1 MSSQELLTDELA
13 LTGNYADEDNWYIY
27 EQMGNPNDMAS
38 GINPDCQL
46 TIPFDLYHCG
56 MAPVSLVILLILS
69 LLVKRK
75 KLYPDFW
82 NGAPGLL
89 SPMNFLEETQNKGLA
104 IAVFGILFSS
114 LCVLLLD
121 KDPLPFI
128 SNSYIQNREYWKML
142 ALFYY
147 PAFYYPLLACA
158 TVRRRVGYLLGCLL
172 SWCHCV
178 FYIWQKVECPQSS
191 KIYRY
196 YSLLSY
202 LPIILCL
209 VMLSLWYPMKLA
221 ESFRRDGKMAAEKDP
236 GSSYYEEYLKH
247 ILAKRTP
254 KKSINGVKP
263 SIRSRLRAYLR
274 TFVYTPQEGFQ
285 MPLKLA
291 LSLAMAVIAVY
302 QVSLLLL
309 ASFIPNI
316 QIIRAGMTKEMTALF
331 VQFGLIPSE
340 KPANIPGDKELAT
353 AKHYIWSLEVCFIS
367 SLVLSC
373 LVTFCMLMKSLG
385 NHRTNLQCL
394 YRGAVGKVFHRSCKL
409 QPSQQS
415 LVCWMQYTGFQI
427 SFACLALLIQHI
439 VFFICIVCFAFLI
452 VIPLQSGSNMY
463 LFKIV
468 VSLWP
473 FWLTLVVS
481 FIAQNLLVRY
491 YFLERDH
498 LPRELT
504 NRRVFYIVTY
514 MFFPV
519 NVLLGLMAGIWRVV
533 ISALYNLV
541 HFCQLDGSLLSRGV
555 ESFDPGYRTYCQY
568 LKIEVSQSHP
578 AMKAFCLLLLHW
590 HGAQNMQTLQLR
602 DAEEGIKLMKTT
614 SSSPKPSK
622 GQQSRVRWRLAYTL
636 LNNPSLLPYRKGA
649 LVDATA
655 NGTKAIL
662 NKP

>member
-1 MSSQELLTDELA
+1 MLGGEHFVL
-13 LTGNYADEDNWYIY
+13 GW
-27 EQMGNPNDMAS
+27 
-38 GINPDCQL
+38 
-46 TIPFDLYHCG
+46 
-56 MAPVSLVILLILS
+56 
-69 LLVKRK
+69 
-75 KLYPDFW
+75 
-82 NGAPGLL
+82 GAPGGGVVLQL
-89 SPMNFLEETQNKGLA
+89 WSVLSSKLSSRVIPFVELIFVLFSSVDSSSLALCLSALPSPMNFLEDTQNKGLA

-121 KDPLPFI
+121 NDPLPFI
-128 SNSYIQNREYWKML
+128 SNSSVQNREYWKVL

-158 TVRRRVGYLLGCLL
+158 TVRHRVGYLLGCLL

-178 FYIWQKVECPQSS
+178 LYIWQKVECPQSS

-209 VMLSLWYPMKLA
+209 AVLSLWYPVKLV
-221 ESFRRDGKMAAEKDP
+221 ESFKRDARMDP
-236 GSSYYEEYLKH
+236 GSRYYEGYLKH

-254 KKSINGVKP
+254 KKSHG
-263 SIRSRLRAYLR
+263 
-274 TFVYTPQEGFQ
+274 FVIAGFQ
-285 MPLKLA
+285 IPLKLV

-340 KPANIPGDKELAT
+340 KPPLSG
-353 AKHYIWSLEVCFIS
+353 SLSAHSCFAVCFIT

-394 YRGAVGKVFHRSCKL
+394 YRGAVENVFYRPCKL

-415 LVCWMQYTGFQI
+415 LVCWMQFTGFQI
-427 SFACLALLIQHI
+427 SFACLASCVHWRMRLY
-439 VFFICIVCFAFLI
+439 A
-452 VIPLQSGSNMY
+452 
-463 LFKIV
+463 
-468 VSLWP
+468 
-473 FWLTLVVS
+473 
-481 FIAQNLLVRY
+481 LLVAVSAS
-491 YFLERDH
+491 FFC
-498 LPRELT
+498 
-504 NRRVFYIVTY
+504 RRAFYIVTY
-514 MFFPV
+514 MFFPI
-519 NVLLGLMAGIWRVV
+519 NVLLGLMAGIWRLV
-533 ISALYNLV
+533 ISALYNIV

-555 ESFDPGYRTYCQY
+555 EGFDPGHRTYCQY

-578 AMKAFCLLLLHW
+578 AMKAFCLLLLRW
-590 HGAQNMQTLQLR
+590 QSAQNIQTLQLR

-614 SSSPKPSK
+614 SSSPKAPK
-622 GQQSRVRWRLAYTL
+622 GQQNRVRWRLAYTL

-649 LVDATA
+649 LVDATV
-655 NGTKAIL
+655 NETKASL
-662 NKP
+662 TKP

>member
-1 MSSQELLTDELA
+1 MLGGEHFVL
-13 LTGNYADEDNWYIY
+13 GW
-27 EQMGNPNDMAS
+27 
-38 GINPDCQL
+38 
-46 TIPFDLYHCG
+46 
-56 MAPVSLVILLILS
+56 
-69 LLVKRK
+69 
-75 KLYPDFW
+75 
-82 NGAPGLL
+82 GAPGGGVVLQL
-89 SPMNFLEETQNKGLA
+89 WSVLSSKLSSRVIPFVELIFVLFSSVDSSSLALCLSALPSPMNFLEDTQNKGLA

-121 KDPLPFI
+121 NDPLPFI
-128 SNSYIQNREYWKML
+128 SNSSVQNRGTPTDYLTYWKVL

-158 TVRRRVGYLLGCLL
+158 TVRHRVGYLLGCLL

-178 FYIWQKVECPQSS
+178 LYIWQKVECPQSS

-209 VMLSLWYPMKLA
+209 AVLSLWYPVKLV
-221 ESFRRDGKMAAEKDP
+221 ESFKRDARMATEKVTDLDIAL
-236 GSSYYEEYLKH
+236 SSSKGGNKQAIDDRESSNAFGAFAWDCISH
-247 ILAKRTP
+247 
-254 KKSINGVKP
+254 G
-263 SIRSRLRAYLR
+263 
-274 TFVYTPQEGFQ
+274 FVIAGFQ
-285 MPLKLA
+285 IPLKLV

-340 KPANIPGDKELAT
+340 KPASIPGDKELAT
-353 AKHYIWSLEVCFIS
+353 AKHYIWSLEVCFIT

-394 YRGAVGKVFHRSCKL
+394 YRGAVENVFYRPCKL

-415 LVCWMQYTGFQI
+415 LVCWMQFTGFQI
-427 SFACLALLIQHI
+427 SFACLALFIQHL
-439 VFFICIVCFAFLI
+439 VFFICIVCFTFLI
-452 VIPLQSGSNMY
+452 VVPLQSGSNMF

-468 VSLWP
+468 MNLCCVHWRMRLY
-473 FWLTLVVS
+473 
-481 FIAQNLLVRY
+481 ALLVAVSAS
-491 YFLERDH
+491 FFC
-498 LPRELT
+498 
-504 NRRVFYIVTY
+504 RRAFYIVTY
-514 MFFPV
+514 MFFPI
-519 NVLLGLMAGIWRVV
+519 NVLLGLMAGIWRLV
-533 ISALYNLV
+533 ISALYNIV

-555 ESFDPGYRTYCQY
+555 EGFDPGHRTYCQY

-578 AMKAFCLLLLHW
+578 AMKAFCLLLLRW
-590 HGAQNMQTLQLR
+590 QSAQNIQTLQLR

-614 SSSPKPSK
+614 SSSPKAPK
-622 GQQSRVRWRLAYTL
+622 GQQNRVRWRLAYTL

-649 LVDATA
+649 LVDATV
-655 NGTKAIL
+655 NETKASL
-662 NKP
+662 TKP